1 LQKQYNKSNMVDLPT
16 ILPKNF
22 DPKSKV
28 WVYQANRTFTMGEI
42 FELEPLLE
50 DFVANW
56 KSHGA
61 KVKGYATVL
70 YGQFIIIM
78 ADETATTVGGCS
90 TDSSVHVIKAIEQMT
105 GVQMFNRTLL
115 AFFIKD
121 KVQTVPQ
128 AQLNYALENGLLS
141 MDTLYFNNLVN
152 TKATLETDWLQP
164 ISKSWLAQSIK
175 VQ

>member
-1 LQKQYNKSNMVDLPT
+1 MVDLPT

-28 WVYQANRTFTMGEI
+28 WIYQANRTFTMGEI

-50 DFVANW
+50 NFVANW

-70 YGQFIIIM
+70 YGQFILIM

-90 TDSSVHVIKAIEQMT
+90 TDSSVHVIKDIEKMT
-105 GVQMFNRTLL
+105 GVQMFNRELL
-115 AFFIKD
+115 AFWVKD
-121 KVQTVPQ
+121 KVQTIPM
-128 AQLNYALENGLLS
+128 AQVAYALENGILQK
-141 MDTLYFNNLVN
+141 DTLYFNNLVAN
-152 TKATLETDWLQP
+152 KAEMEANWLQP
-164 ISKSWLAQSIK
+164 ISESWLGK
-175 VQ
+175 KYLK

>member
-1 LQKQYNKSNMVDLPT
+1 
-16 ILPKNF
+16 
-22 DPKSKV
+22 
-28 WVYQANRTFTMGEI
+28 MGEI

-61 KVKGYATVL
+61 KVKGYATIL
-70 YGQFIIIM
+70 YGQFILIM

-105 GVQMFNRTLL
+105 GVQMFNRTLF
-115 AFFIKD
+115 AFYIKD
-121 KVQTVPQ
+121 KVQTIPQ
-128 AQLNYALENGLLS
+128 AQLNYAIENGLLS
-141 MDTLYFNNLVN
+141 MDTLYFNNLVH
-152 TKATLETDWLQP
+152 TKATLEKDWLQP
-164 ISKSWLAQSIK
+164 ISKSWLAQTIK

>member
-1 LQKQYNKSNMVDLPT
+1 
-16 ILPKNF
+16 
-22 DPKSKV
+22 
-28 WVYQANRTFTMGEI
+28 MGEI

-90 TDSSVHVIKAIEQMT
+90 TDSSVHVIKAIEEMT

-121 KVQTVPQ
+121 KVQTIPQ

-141 MDTLYFNNLVN
+141 LDTL
-152 TKATLETDWLQP
+152 
-164 ISKSWLAQSIK
+164 
-175 VQ
+175 

>member
-1 LQKQYNKSNMVDLPT
+1 MVDLPT

-22 DPKSKV
+22 HPESRV
-28 WVYQANRTFTMGEI
+28 WVYQANRTFTMSEI

-50 DFVANW
+50 DFVSNW
-56 KSHGA
+56 NSHGA

-70 YGQFIIIM
+70 YGQFILIM

-90 TDSSVHVIKAIEQMT
+90 TDSSVHVIKAIEQLT
-105 GVQMFNRTLL
+105 GIQMFNRTLL
-115 AFFIKD
+115 AFYIKD

-128 AQLNYALENGLLS
+128 AQLNYAIENGLLT

-152 TKATLETDWLQP
+152 TKATLETAWLQP
-164 ISKSWLAQSIK
+164 IEKSWLAKTITVK
-175 VQ
+175 

>member
-1 LQKQYNKSNMVDLPT
+1 MVDLPT

-22 DPKSKV
+22 DPQSKV
-28 WVYQANRTFTMGEI
+28 WIYQANRTFTMGEI

-70 YGQFIIIM
+70 YGQFILIM
-78 ADETATTVGGCS
+78 ADETGTAVSGCS

-115 AFFIKD
+115 AFYIKD
-121 KVQTVPQ
+121 KVQTIPQ

-141 MDTLYFNNLVN
+141 MDTLYFNNLVH
-152 TKATLETDWLQP
+152 TKLSLEKDWLQP

>member
-1 LQKQYNKSNMVDLPT
+1 
-16 ILPKNF
+16 
-22 DPKSKV
+22 
-28 WVYQANRTFTMGEI
+28 MGEI

-61 KVKGYATVL
+61 NVKGYATVL
-70 YGQFIIIM
+70 YGQFILIM
-78 ADETATTVGGCS
+78 ADETATSVGGCS
-90 TDSSVHVIKAIEQMT
+90 TDSSVHVIKAIEEMT

-121 KVQTVPQ
+121 KVQTIPQ

-141 MDTLYFNNLVN
+141 MDTLYFNNLVH
-152 TKATLETDWLQP
+152 TKATLENDWLQP
-164 ISKSWLAQSIK
+164 ISKSWLAKSIK

>member
-1 LQKQYNKSNMVDLPT
+1 
-16 ILPKNF
+16 
-22 DPKSKV
+22 
-28 WVYQANRTFTMGEI
+28 MGEI

-70 YGQFIIIM
+70 YGQFILIM

-115 AFFIKD
+115 AFYIKD
-121 KVQTVPQ
+121 AVQTIPQ
-128 AQLNYALENGLLS
+128 AQLKYALENSLLS
-141 MDTLYFNNLVN
+141 MDTLYFNNLVH
-152 TKATLETDWLQP
+152 TKATLEKDWLQP
-164 ISKSWLAQSIK
+164 ISKSWLAQTIK

>member
-1 LQKQYNKSNMVDLPT
+1 MVDLPT

-22 DPKSKV
+22 DPQSKV

-70 YGQFIIIM
+70 YGQFIVIM

-105 GVQMFNRTLL
+105 GVQMFNRTLF

-121 KVQTVPQ
+121 TVQTVPQ
-128 AQLNYALENGLLS
+128 AQLNYAIENGLLS
-141 MDTLYFNNLVN
+141 MDTLYFNNLVH
-152 TKATLETDWLQP
+152 TKVALEKDWLQP
-164 ISKSWLAQSIK
+164 ISKSWLAQTIK

>member
-1 LQKQYNKSNMVDLPT
+1 MVDLPT

-22 DPKSKV
+22 DPQSKV
-28 WVYQANRTFTMGEI
+28 WIYQANRTFTMGEI

-50 DFVANW
+50 NFVADW

-70 YGQFIIIM
+70 YGQFILIM

-90 TDSSVHVIKAIEQMT
+90 TDSSVHVIKAIEEMT

-115 AFFIKD
+115 AFFVKD
-121 KVQTVPQ
+121 KVQTIPQ
-128 AQLNYALENGLLS
+128 AQLNYALENGLIS
-141 MDTLYFNNLVN
+141 MDTLYFNNLVH
-152 TKATLETDWLQP
+152 TKSTLETEWLQP
-164 ISKSWLAQSIK
+164 ISKSWLAQTIK

>member
-1 LQKQYNKSNMVDLPT
+1 
-16 ILPKNF
+16 
-22 DPKSKV
+22 
-28 WVYQANRTFTMGEI
+28 MGEI
-42 FELEPLLE
+42 FELEPILE

-70 YGQFIIIM
+70 YGQFILIM

-121 KVQTVPQ
+121 TVQTIPQ
-128 AQLNYALENGLLS
+128 AQLNYAIENGLLS
-141 MDTLYFNNLVN
+141 MDTLYFNNLVH
-152 TKATLETDWLQP
+152 TKATLEKDWLQP
-164 ISKSWLAQSIK
+164 ISKSWLVQSIK

>member
-1 LQKQYNKSNMVDLPT
+1 MVDLPT

-22 DPKSKV
+22 DPQSKV

-70 YGQFIIIM
+70 YGQFILIM
-78 ADETATTVGGCS
+78 ADETGAAVSGCS

-115 AFFIKD
+115 AFYIKD
-121 KVQTVPQ
+121 KVQTIPQ

-141 MDTLYFNNLVN
+141 MDTLYFNNLVH
-152 TKATLETDWLQP
+152 TKLSLEKDWLQP
-164 ISKSWLAQSIK
+164 ISKSWFAQSIK

>member
-1 LQKQYNKSNMVDLPT
+1 MVDLPT

-22 DPKSKV
+22 DPQSRV

-50 DFVANW
+50 DFVASWN
-56 KSHGA
+56 SHGA

-90 TDSSVHVIKAIEQMT
+90 TDSSVHVIKAIEQLT

-115 AFFIKD
+115 AFYIKD
-121 KVQTVPQ
+121 KVQTIPQ
-128 AQLNYALENGLLS
+128 AQLNYALENGLIT
-141 MDTLYFNNLVN
+141 METLYFNNLVS
-152 TKATLETDWLQP
+152 TKAALETDWLQP
-164 ISKSWLAQSIK
+164 ISKSWLAKKITVK
-175 VQ
+175 

>member
-1 LQKQYNKSNMVDLPT
+1 MVDLPT

-22 DPKSKV
+22 DPQSKV

-70 YGQFIIIM
+70 YGQFIVIM

-105 GVQMFNRTLL
+105 GVQMFNRTLF

-121 KVQTVPQ
+121 SVQTVPQ
-128 AQLNYALENGLLS
+128 AQLNYAIENGLLS
-141 MDTLYFNNLVN
+141 MDTLYFNNLVH
-152 TKATLETDWLQP
+152 TKAALETEWLQP
-164 ISKSWLAQSIK
+164 ISKSWLAQTIK

>member
-1 LQKQYNKSNMVDLPT
+1 
-16 ILPKNF
+16 
-22 DPKSKV
+22 
-28 WVYQANRTFTMGEI
+28 MGEI

-50 DFVANW
+50 NFVANW
-56 KSHGA
+56 NSHGA
-61 KVKGYATVL
+61 NVKGYATVL
-70 YGQFIIIM
+70 YGQFILIM

-121 KVQTVPQ
+121 KVQTIPQ

-141 MDTLYFNNLVN
+141 LSNCFENAKSSSLINDSICFLISDSETPLY
-152 TKATLETDWLQP
+152 K
-164 ISKSWLAQSIK
+164 
-175 VQ
+175 

>member
-1 LQKQYNKSNMVDLPT
+1 MVDLPT

-22 DPKSKV
+22 HPQSRV

-50 DFVANW
+50 DFVASW

-61 KVKGYATVL
+61 AVKGYATVL
-70 YGQFIIIM
+70 YGQFILIM

-115 AFFIKD
+115 AFYIKD

-128 AQLNYALENGLLS
+128 AQLNYALENGLLAL
-141 MDTLYFNNLVN
+141 DTLYFNNLVN
-152 TKATLETDWLQP
+152 TKATLETEWLQP
-164 ISKSWLAQSIK
+164 IAKSWLAKTITVK
-175 VQ
+175 

>member
-1 LQKQYNKSNMVDLPT
+1 
-16 ILPKNF
+16 
-22 DPKSKV
+22 
-28 WVYQANRTFTMGEI
+28 MGEI

-61 KVKGYATVL
+61 NVKGYATVL
-70 YGQFIIIM
+70 YGQFILIM

-90 TDSSVHVIKAIEQMT
+90 TDSSVHVIKAIEEMT

-121 KVQTVPQ
+121 KVQTIPQ

-141 MDTLYFNNLVN
+141 MDTLYFNNLVH
-152 TKATLETDWLQP
+152 TKATLEKDWLQP
-164 ISKSWLAQSIK
+164 ISKSWLAKSIK